1 MDYAATLK
9 HLAKEAGIPIPPN
22 SFSKPSVG
30 RSPSLNKSKGLSKC
44 SKCGETRTGIGWCR
58 PCNTAKLIAQ
68 FKNWTSG
75 NEELD
80 QFIRDTQINA
90 NTPYDYIRWINFDSF
105 SDLKFIAKGG
115 LGSVFSAKSEAWGKV
130 ALKFLD
136 EAENLARD
144 FLEEVRAYH
153 RCSLGSGIVDCYGVS
168 KDPETNRYVMVMRYA
183 DHGSLRKYLT
193 KFFTE
198 LSWDEKIIL
207 FDRIA
212 KGLKGI
218 HDVGMISYKWRFL
231 SDGKAPFQGPKT
243 KKVRTGTVK
252 SVITNSGAVHPQA
265 FYTSR
270 LLHYPNLPEPQNSDT
285 FTLFDST
292 TGELHVMVRKQ
303 NTKKDPSR
311 SSTLPPSDTGNIDK
325 GKERAREGLSRRESV
340 KISHHRWSSIINEIP
355 KQVEL
360 YKVDDKEK
368 QS

>member
-144 FLEEVRAYH
+144 FLEE
-153 RCSLGSGIVDCYGVS
+153 
-168 KDPETNRYVMVMRYA
+168 
-183 DHGSLRKYLT
+183 
-193 KFFTE
+193 
-198 LSWDEKIIL
+198 
-207 FDRIA
+207 
-212 KGLKGI
+212 
-218 HDVGMISYKWRFL
+218 ISYKWRFL

-303 NTKKDPSR
+303 NTKKDPTR
-311 SSTLPPSDTGNIDK
+311 SSTLPSSDTSNIDK
-325 GKERAREGLSRRESV
+325 GKERAREGLSRRESA